1 MRAHPIQGW
10 LWFAGSFLLLCG
22 GLILLPGVDLWA
34 SGLFYRPGDGFFL
47 GDWAP
52 FRLIHDHLA
61 LAVWAYA
68 IAVIAVGAASL
79 ALRRAVFGLTPR
91 AAIFLLLSL
100 ALGPGLT
107 VNTIFKDHWGRA
119 RPAQITQFGST
130 QKFTPAFVPSD
141 QCRRNCSFPAGDPA
155 MGFYLVSAALLAG
168 SAAARRN
175 GVIGA
180 VALGAALGIVRLA
193 QGGHFL
199 SDVVASGFLVAAIAW
214 GLYWLILRS
223 DALERWWQAL
233 CHPSP
238 GLKRFA
244 WLSTGCAIAFVIAYR
259 WIDIPLAQALQN
271 IDPVTHAIFGF
282 ITRLGEGGVYLVPL
296 GLLLFLAWLKHAR
309 LWVLRAAFVFVA
321 LAVPGIVADIMKPVF
336 GRARPVLLFRENL
349 FGFTWGNPHANAW
362 SFPSGHS
369 VTVAALAVALYAIYP
384 PAWPA
389 YALLAFAVMASRII
403 LDQHYLSDVIAG
415 FYLGFAF
422 AVAFYT
428 AAKRHQLP
436 LALERKTLSDSL

>member
-1 MRAHPIQGW
+1 MRGHPIPGW
-10 LWFAGSFLLLCG
+10 LWFGGSFLALCG
-22 GLILLPGVDLWA
+22 GLILLPGIDLGA

-52 FRLIHDHLA
+52 FRLTHDHLA
-61 LAVWAYA
+61 LAVWAFA
-68 IAVIAVGAASL
+68 IAVVVAGSASFFF
-79 ALRRAVFGLTPR
+79 RRAVLGLSPR
-91 AAIFLLLSL
+91 AAIFLLLAL

-119 RPAQITQFGST
+119 RPAQIAQFGGT

-168 SAAARRN
+168 GAAARRN

-180 VALGAALGIVRLA
+180 VALGAALGVVRLA

-199 SDVVASGFLVAAIAW
+199 SDVVASGFLVTGIAW
-214 GLYWLILRS
+214 SLHALIMGS
-223 DALERWWQAL
+223 DAVERLWRAL
-233 CHPSP
+233 RQPSP
-238 GLKRFA
+238 GLKRFV
-244 WLSTGCAIAFVIAYR
+244 WLSLGSAIAFIIAYE
-259 WIDIPLAQALQN
+259 WIDIPLARALQN
-271 IDPVTHAIFGF
+271 IDPTTRAIFGF

-296 GLLLFLAWLKHAR
+296 GLIFLWAWIKR
-309 LWVLRAAFVFVA
+309 ESLWATRTGFIFVTI
-321 LAVPGIVADIMKPVF
+321 AVPGIFADIMKPVF
-336 GRARPVLLFRENL
+336 ARARPVLLFRENL
-349 FGFTWGNPHANAW
+349 FGFTWASPHANAW

-389 YALLAFAVMASRII
+389 YALLAFFVMASRII

-415 FYLGFAF
+415 FYIGFAF
-422 AVAFYT
+422 AWAFVA
-428 AAKRHQLP
+428 AAQHRGLP
-436 LALERKTLSDSL
+436 LLLHAPTSHEEE